1 MRNNSQDVAREHRR
15 SRHHL
20 NAGVPYGDCGTR
32 PAPPHTGTNGFAITA
47 LILGL
52 VGGSILAVIFGHIAK
67 AQIRR
72 TGEQG
77 NGLAT
82 AGLIVGYAGTA
93 LLAIVLISMIVA
105 AVSYRGY

>member
-1 MRNNSQDVAREHRR
+1 M
-15 SRHHL
+15 
-20 NAGVPYGDCGTR
+20 YR
-32 PAPPHTGTNGFAITA
+32 PAPPHTGTNSFAITA

-52 VGGSILAVIFGHIAK
+52 VGGSVLAVIFGHIAK
-67 AQIRR
+67 AQITR

-82 AGLIVGYAGTA
+82 AGLILGYAGTA

>member
-1 MRNNSQDVAREHRR
+1 MTIAERRAAGIETAASPVQTAEHG
-15 SRHHL
+15 
-20 NAGVPYGDCGTR
+20 APAYR
-32 PAPPHTGTNGFAITA
+32 PASMHTGTNGFAITA

-52 VGGSILAVIFGHIAK
+52 AGGSILAVIFGHVAR

-82 AGLIVGYAGTA
+82 AGLILGYAGTA
-93 LLAIVLISMIVA
+93 LLAIVLIGMIVA

>member
-1 MRNNSQDVAREHRR
+1 MTIAERR
-15 SRHHL
+15 A
-20 NAGVPYGDCGTR
+20 AGIETPASPVKTAEYTAPVYR

-52 VGGSILAVIFGHIAK
+52 VGGSILAVIFGHIA
-67 AQIRR
+67 RRRSR

-82 AGLIVGYAGTA
+82 AGLILGYAGTA

>member
-1 MRNNSQDVAREHRR
+1 MTIAERR
-15 SRHHL
+15 A
-20 NAGVPYGDCGTR
+20 AGIEPAASPVQTAEYRASVYR
-32 PAPPHTGTNGFAITA
+32 PAPLHTGTNGFAITA

-52 VGGSILAVIFGHIAK
+52 VGGSILAIIFGHLAK

-82 AGLIVGYAGTA
+82 AGLILGYAGTA
-93 LLAIVLISMIVA
+93 LLAIVLTAMIVA

>member
-1 MRNNSQDVAREHRR
+1 MTIAERR
-15 SRHHL
+15 A
-20 NAGVPYGDCGTR
+20 AGIETRASPVKTAEYTAPVYR

-82 AGLIVGYAGTA
+82 AGLILGYAGTA